1 MHGHT
6 YTHSWNQFRNHDSN
20 DNTALK
26 SCDFLWEI
34 WWKRASRNNRFES
47 TTQKTKDETKRK
59 TYNNVPIVWTVR
71 WWTKRAEL
79 RFPTSQQPLP
89 PPPPTPLHFFLDI
102 SIARSLSRTGFDARK
117 LYALFVLFFIV
128 HSTHLL
134 ALSYVHSSKNAPLL
148 YVIICSPSILAVIL
162 FLHLFCFVLW
172 LLHILSSNLWKLCYW
187 RR

>member
-117 LYALFVLFFIV
+117 LYALFVLFFYCSFYSSTRSFVRSFVEICPVIV
-128 HSTHLL
+128 CDYLL
-134 ALSYVHSSKNAPLL
+134 SIHFGGDFISS
-148 YVIICSPSILAVIL
+148 
-162 FLHLFCFVLW
+162 FVL
-172 LLHILSSNLWKLCYW
+172 LCFMIIAHS
-187 RR
+187 